1 MSPNERQPGNV
12 PAGREPAELGV
23 ADQNALIAEL
33 DALLDIADPV
43 PLDLL
48 DRVRFALDLEN
59 LDVEVARWE
68 SMDHLAGVR
77 GSSGPSTITFT
88 VEDLT
93 VMVSLAPA
101 TLGHRFDG
109 WLVPGG
115 PHQIEVRVDG
125 HASSTT
131 TADQGGRFVL
141 ADVPPGFTQ
150 ILVHLAVP
158 NGQRPRTVVTPTILR

>member
-1 MSPNERQPGNV
+1 MSPTERRPGST
-12 PAGREPAELGV
+12 PAGRDPVNLSVAE
-23 ADQNALIAEL
+23 QR
-33 DALLDIADPV
+33 ALLADIDAVLDVADPV
-43 PLDLL
+43 PPDLV
-48 DRVRFALDLEN
+48 DRIKFAVDLES

-77 GSSGPSTITFT
+77 GHAGPSTITFT

-101 TLGHRFDG
+101 AVGHRFDG

-115 PHQIEVRVDG
+115 PHMIEVRVDG
-125 HASSTT
+125 HESTTT

-150 ILVHLAVP
+150 IIVHLAAP
-158 NGQRPRTVVTPTILR
+158 AGQRIRTVVTPTILR